1 MNLNTP
7 LTALQ
12 RIGTVRASHLRRL
25 GLETVRDL
33 LFYFP
38 FRYDDFSTTA
48 RIENL
53 KAGDNTTIVGELQ
66 LIQNKRSPRRRMY
79 ITEALVND
87 GSEMLRVIW
96 FNQPFLTRNLK
107 VGDTLSLA
115 GRVSED
121 YGGIFMNS
129 PVYEKIHQGKALH
142 TQGLVPIYHLTS
154 SISQKQLRSAIK
166 QIVTLASEVEDW
178 VPAEIVQTH
187 KLFPLAKALHLIHFP
202 EEAADLTRA
211 KERLGFNELYLVQ
224 LRAQRQRQAFLR
236 LTAPEIPFASD
247 ATKEFVSRLPFD
259 LTVDQKKAAWEII
272 QNLESTRPML
282 RLLQGDVGSGKTIVA
297 CLAAFNVA
305 LSEHQSVCMVP
316 TEILAHQHFQTFSNK
331 IFNHTEIIIALHTRN
346 YHLLKRPGQEVEKL
360 SKQDMLAMIASGEA
374 QIVLGTHAL
383 IQEAVS
389 FHKLGLVVIDEQHRF
404 GVEQRSL
411 LTDKSGK
418 GTMPHLLS
426 MTATPI
432 PRSLA
437 LALYG
442 DLDVSVIKQM
452 PAGRKT
458 IITKVVTGEEREKAY
473 SFIASELSAGRQAF
487 IVCPLIDPSDK
498 LGVKSVTTEFKR
510 LNSGV
515 FKDYTVGLLHGRL
528 KPQEREA
535 VMKDFVS
542 GATQLLIATSVIEIG
557 VDIPNASVMMVED
570 ADRFGLAQLHQYRGR
585 VGRSDQQ
592 AYCLLVSETAEAR
605 SHERLQAM
613 TTFASGFEL
622 AKVDL
627 KFRGPGE
634 VYGLVQKGFPELKMA
649 NFYDVEMIKQ
659 ARDAAIKTIEK
670 DETLK
675 SWPLLQMELGKEEKA
690 HLE

>member
-1 MNLNTP
+1 MILTTP

-12 RIGTVRASHLRRL
+12 RIGTVRASQLRRL

-38 FRYDDFSTTA
+38 FRYDDFRTTV
-48 RIENL
+48 RIADL
-53 KAGDNTTIVGELQ
+53 KAGDTTTIVGELQ

-129 PVYEKIHQGKALH
+129 PVYEKVHTGHALH
-142 TQGLVPIYHLTS
+142 TQGLVPIYHLTA

-166 QIVTLASEVEDW
+166 QIVGLANEVVDW
-178 VPAEIVQTH
+178 VPAEIVKSQ
-187 KLFPLAKALHLIHFP
+187 KLLPLATALRLIHFP
-202 EEAADLTRA
+202 EEPADLERA

-236 LTAPEIPFASD
+236 LIAPEISFAQD
-247 ATKEFVSRLPFD
+247 ATKDFVSHLPFD
-259 LTVDQKKAAWEII
+259 LTADQKKAAWEII
-272 QNLESTRPML
+272 QNLDSRRPML

-297 CLAAFNVA
+297 CLAAYNVA
-305 LSEHQSVCMVP
+305 LAAHQTVCMVP
-316 TEILAHQHFQTFSNK
+316 TEILAHQHFQTFSHK
-331 IFNHTEIIIALHTRN
+331 IFTHTNITIALHTRN
-346 YHLLKRPGQEVEKL
+346 YHLLKRPGKEVEKI
-360 SKQDMLAMIASGEA
+360 SKQDMLALIASGEA
-374 QIVLGTHAL
+374 QVVIGTHAL

-389 FHKLGLVVIDEQHRF
+389 FHKLGLVIIDEQHRF

-411 LTDKSGK
+411 LTDKSEE

-452 PAGRKT
+452 PAGRKPV
-458 IITKVVTGEEREKAY
+458 ITNIVTGEERDKAY
-473 SFIASELSAGRQAF
+473 DFIASELSAGRQAF

-510 LNSGV
+510 LDTGV
-515 FKDYTVGLLHGRL
+515 FKNYHVGLLHGRL
-528 KPQEREA
+528 KAQEREA
-535 VMKDFVS
+535 VMKDFVA
-542 GATQLLIATSVIEIG
+542 GTIQLLIATSVIEIG

-605 SHERLQAM
+605 SHERLKAM
-613 TTFASGFEL
+613 TTFSSGFDL
-622 AKVDL
+622 ATVDL

-634 VYGLVQKGFPELKMA
+634 VYGLAQKGFPELKMA
-649 NFYDVEMIKQ
+649 NFYDVELIKQ
-659 ARDAAIKTIEK
+659 AREAALATLEK
-670 DETLK
+670 DSTLHT
-675 SWPLLQMELGKEEKA
+675 WPLLETELGEEEKA